1 MEAFHCN
8 FGLFIPTASQ
18 VLGWAPQ
25 DGSWA
30 VPGPPEPQSGAGGKH
45 PLPSGPVCHTNAML
59 LFIGVDFITFHPL
72 CLWSP
77 KSSHD
82 PGPLESKDAFLLV
95 SCLGFPIPFCLFPS
109 PGFSGSPLRRQ
120 VYTGWSFG
128 VTTMWPVFWKGRVRW
143 PSSQGG
149 RLGGVMMRCGLCCI
163 SLVFGRDEAFWFQE
177 NCGSGHAMTY

>member
-1 MEAFHCN
+1 M
-8 FGLFIPTASQ
+8 IQ
-18 VLGWAPQ
+18 VQ
-25 DGSWA
+25 
-30 VPGPPEPQSGAGGKH
+30 
-45 PLPSGPVCHTNAML
+45 L
-59 LFIGVDFITFHPL
+59 LFPGCMLSAPFAYI
-72 CLWSP
+72 SP
-77 KSSHD
+77 TPFPSAFL
-82 PGPLESKDAFLLV
+82 PLESKDAFLLV